1 MSERRV
7 LFSTESYD
15 YLKKELLAHK
25 DRFED
30 GRLEIR
36 RFPDGERYMRIE
48 TDVEGKEVI
57 LVGGTISDADS
68 LEIYD
73 VGCALAKYGATKL
86 TFIIPYYGYSTME
99 ERRVRECFPVFR
111 KQLTAT
117 TLCSW
122 TCILKGCRITL
133 KAVASPSI
141 STRSQS

>member
-99 ERRVRECFPVFR
+99 RAVR
-111 KQLTAT
+111 Q
-117 TLCSW
+117 
-122 TCILKGCRITL
+122 G
-133 KAVASPSI
+133 
-141 STRSQS
+141 